1 MRDEPGFPKGLSFP
15 SLSDNKE
22 EGTWH
27 RYVSIQDDCRSASG
41 KDSSRK
47 RTRRRHNIPDNAAP
61 ETPSSMKPKLL
72 IVDDDEAIRT
82 QMKWAL
88 REDYEIHCA
97 EDRRGGSD
105 VLEANHRAEK
115 LAEQVLTTR

>member
-22 EGTWH
+22 EGTWN

-41 KDSSRK
+41 EDSGRK
-47 RTRRRHNIPDNAAP
+47 RTRCRHNCAGNAAS
-61 ETPSSMKPKLL
+61 EWSNSMNPKLL

-88 REDYEIHCA
+88 SQDYEVYFA
-97 EDRRGGSD
+97 EDRRGA
-105 VLEANHRAEK
+105 V
-115 LAEQVLTTR
+115 